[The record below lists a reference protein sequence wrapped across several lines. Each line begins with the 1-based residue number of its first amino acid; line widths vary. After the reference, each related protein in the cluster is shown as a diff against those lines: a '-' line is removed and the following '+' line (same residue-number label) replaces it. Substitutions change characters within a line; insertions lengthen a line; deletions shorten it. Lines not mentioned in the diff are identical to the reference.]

1 MQIRGAS
8 RATRPAPQQRAL
20 RAAFPSKA
28 GEGGLP
34 PTPARG
40 DILNDTV
47 FPSRDLLTVGFAHVA
62 YRAADAFAARRVGV
76 AHFQVRTLEELERRA
91 PEADVLV
98 VSGLWRNT
106 LLAKAPKLR
115 FVQSLSAGTD
125 QYDKALFA
133 SRGVRLANAQGANER
148 AVAEHAIALLL
159 ALTRQLHLARDNQR
173 ARHWRGMIGDRDLRE
188 QELGGKVL
196 LIVGLGRIGTRLAA
210 LARAFDMRVIGVR
223 RTARPEPD
231 AADEVIAQTDLANAL
246 ARADVVA
253 LTCPLTPET
262 EGLIGAA
269 ALAALKPGALLINV
283 ARGKVVDERALL
295 AALADGRVR
304 AAALDCFHEEPLP
317 PESLLWAL
325 PNVLITPHTAGE
337 TTRYEENVVDILVD
351 NIERLFRGETVLRN
365 QVV

>member
-1 MQIRGAS
+1 
-8 RATRPAPQQRAL
+8 
-20 RAAFPSKA
+20 
-28 GEGGLP
+28 
-34 PTPARG
+34 
-40 DILNDTV
+40 LNDPA
-47 FPSRDLLTVGFAHVA
+47 FPSRDAVTIGFAHVA
-62 YRAADAFAARRVGV
+62 YRAAEAFAARQLGV

-91 PEADVLV
+91 LEADVLV

-133 SRGVRLANAQGANER
+133 KRGVRLANAQGANER
-148 AVAEHAIALLL
+148 AVAEHAIALIL

-173 ARHWRGMIGDRDLRE
+173 ARHWRGMIGDRALRE
-188 QELGGKVL
+188 QELSGKTL

-210 LARAFDMRVIGVR
+210 VARAFDMRVIGVR
-223 RTARPEPD
+223 RTARPAPE
-231 AADEVIAQTDLANAL
+231 AAEEVFAQADLMKAL
-246 ARADVVA
+246 AEADIVA

-283 ARGKVVDERALL
+283 ARGKVVDE
-295 AALADGRVR
+295 AALVAALGDGRLR

-317 PESLLWAL
+317 PDSVLWAL
-325 PNVLITPHTAGE
+325 PNVLVTPHTAGE
-337 TTRYEENVVDILVD
+337 TARYEENVVDILVD
-351 NIERLFRGETVLRN
+351 NLERLWRGETALRN
-365 QVV
+365 QVE